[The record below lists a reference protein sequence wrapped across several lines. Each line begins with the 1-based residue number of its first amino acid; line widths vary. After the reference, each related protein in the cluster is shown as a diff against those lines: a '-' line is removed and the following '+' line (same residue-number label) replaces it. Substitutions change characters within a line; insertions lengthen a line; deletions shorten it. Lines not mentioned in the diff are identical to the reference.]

1 MARYKPVDLHLSK
14 LLPVKFSEQILPGTF
29 KYALNWPVDHGID
42 LSAFG
47 ARYCNNESGASA
59 YHPGVLLMV
68 VLLGNVRG
76 ITSSRGIAR
85 ACRENV
91 VFMVLSGD
99 SAPHFTTIAGFVAKL
114 PEEIT
119 SAFRDILPVRDE
131 QAHWQGCSPAFTDDL
146 LGARNG

>member
-1 MARYKPVDLHLSK
+1 M
-14 LLPVKFSEQILPGTF
+14 
-29 KYALNWPVDHGID
+29 D

-59 YHPGVLLMV
+59 YHPGVLLTV

-91 VFMVLSGD
+91 MFMVLSGD
-99 SAPHFTTIAGFVAKL
+99 PAPHFTTIAGFVGKL

-119 SAFRDILPVRDE
+119 SAFRDVLPVRDE
-131 QAHWQGCSPAFTDDL
+131 QAHWQGGLPPLSRTIC
-146 LGARNG
+146 